1 MPVLTVEFNDRMN
14 DILQELADKKGCTK
28 VDILRRAV
36 ALYKYLHSEL
46 ACRRKDDLVP
56 KKLVIRNS
64 EDVILKEVMVP

>member
-1 MPVLTVEFNDRMN
+1 MPTLTIEFNTPMN
-14 DILQELADKKGCTK
+14 NILQELADKKGCSK

-36 ALYKYLHSEL
+36 ALYKYISNELH
-46 ACRRKDDLVP
+46 CRRKDDLVP